1 MTYFFHFHYYHGQNN
16 RVIHFSAGL
25 RTMQFQS
32 VDFVSKTHDFHCA
45 DAINR
50 LYKFLRDNGIAVKTR
65 RDFGTYCKF
74 YDGYVYFLTEDK
86 AQLLA
91 DFIKTL

>member
-1 MTYFFHFHYYHGQNN
+1 MTYFFHVHYYHGYNN
-16 RVIHFSAGL
+16 RIIHFSAGL

-32 VDFVSKTHDFHCA
+32 EDFVSKHRDFHCA
-45 DAINR
+45 DSINR
-50 LYKFLRDNGIAVKTR
+50 LYKFLRDNGIAVKTK
-65 RDFGTYCKF
+65 RDFGEYCRF
-74 YDGYVYFLTEDK
+74 YDSYASFLTEDK